1 VAVIPSTASE
11 LRRAGLVRALRAV
24 HAAHGHLTRAQL
36 ARELGCTRATAG
48 VLVSDLTDLGLVTEE
63 VAAPSGR
70 RGRPSPAVAPAA
82 RGPVVVA
89 LEIAVDA
96 VRAATFGLGGRLG
109 EVRATPFAS
118 PEVDAVVAAA
128 RDVLHG
134 RLAAVGR
141 RCAGVAISMY
151 GIVEQPSGL
160 VASAPNLGWDAVDVL
175 PRLGLP
181 PRLPVLVDN
190 VAHLS
195 ALADAR
201 RGRGQGVRSVLYL
214 HAAVGLGGALV
225 LDGVPLRGR
234 RGFAGEYG
242 HLPLGRHDLPCR
254 CGARGC
260 WETEVDQLALAR
272 AAGVAASPHTAAATA
287 ADLLAGAGTD
297 PRARRAVDEVAGAL
311 GRGIGALVNVH
322 DPDMVVLAGHAA
334 ALLDAAADAVRE
346 GARQAALR
354 VHRGTPPPIAATTFG
369 TDGGLVGAAESLLD
383 RLLDD
388 PVALATHTEDG
399 P

>member
-1 VAVIPSTASE
+1 MVVIPSTAVE
-11 LRRAGLVRALRAV
+11 LRRSGLVRALRAV
-24 HAAHGHLTRAQL
+24 HGAQGLLTRAQL

-48 VLVSDLTDLGLVTEE
+48 AFVSDLTGLGLVTEE
-63 VAAPSGR
+63 AAPSGR
-70 RGRPSPAVAPAA
+70 RGRPSPAVVPAA

-96 VRAATFGLGGRLG
+96 VRVATVGLGGGLD
-109 EVRATPFAS
+109 
-118 PEVDAVVAAA
+118 DAGTAPLTFPDADPVLAVA
-128 RDVLHG
+128 RDLLHG

-160 VASAPNLGWDAVDVL
+160 VASAPNLGWDGVEVL

-181 PRLPVLVDN
+181 PRLPVLIDN

-201 RGRGQGVRSVLYL
+201 QGAGQGLRSVLYL

-242 HLPLGRHDLPCR
+242 HLPLGRRDLLCR

-272 AAGVAASPHTAAATA
+272 AAGVAATPATAAANA
-287 ADLLAGAGTD
+287 ADLLARASSD

-311 GRGIGALVNVH
+311 GRGIGALVTAH
-322 DPDMVVLAGHAA
+322 DPDKVVLAGHAA
-334 ALLDAAADAVRE
+334 ALLDAAAGTVHETAW
-346 GARQAALR
+346 QAALR
-354 VHRGTPPPIAATTFG
+354 VHRSAPPPIAATAFG

-388 PVALATHTEDG
+388 PVALATHTEDRS
-399 P
+399 